1 VGYTGIGWSFI
12 WLTSALWAHRLLN
25 IHFHL
30 SGAVVIPTIFS
41 ILIFLGVYIVLG
53 GPTPLGTLSLGG
65 PCFVVS
71 WITMWKFMISKGQ
84 RNELG
89 EETTP
94 AAQKEYWRYAKRL
107 ILVFAAWVVQLCTY
121 AVVTVLLILF
131 PEWESVVAINFVL
144 FEEALGVIDFVGI
157 LYPEPIE
164 EKKNSD
170 DDSDTTYTNPV
181 TAQDTAAVMPQDTR
195 SNPMTPGPTH
205 DQILTARVLQIAM
218 FFSLHITYQSFLFP
232 VLTDLKTVLVAAI
245 TSFVLNVLGTL
256 GPLVTLSASD
266 HRGQDAADSLSDHVF
281 FR

>member
-1 VGYTGIGWSFI
+1 
-12 WLTSALWAHRLLN
+12 
-25 IHFHL
+25 
-30 SGAVVIPTIFS
+30 VVIPTIFS
-41 ILIFLGVYIVLG
+41 ILIFLVVYIVLG

-65 PCFVVS
+65 PCFVMS

-94 AAQKEYWRYAKRL
+94 AAQKEYRRYAKRL
-107 ILVFAAWVVQLCTY
+107 ILIFAAWVVQLCTY
-121 AVVTVLLILF
+121 AVVTVLLILY
-131 PEWESVVAINFVL
+131 PEWEQLVAVNFVL
-144 FEEALGVIDFVGI
+144 FEEALGVIDLAGI
-157 LYPEPIE
+157 LYPDPKPIE
-164 EKKNSD
+164 EKKKSD
-170 DDSDTTYTNPV
+170 ADSVTAYTNPL
-181 TAQDTAAVMPQDTR
+181 TAQDTAAVVPQDTR
-195 SNPMTPGPTH
+195 SNPMSPGPTH

>member
-1 VGYTGIGWSFI
+1 MGYTGIGWSFL
-12 WLTSALWAHRLLN
+12 WLTCALWAHRLLN

-41 ILIFLGVYIVLG
+41 ILIFLVVYIVLG

-65 PCFVVS
+65 PCFVMS